1 MCITS
6 PLTTDEQKCFIPQ
19 HIRFVWV
26 LSFGLAIGALGLL
39 TLTILLFLT
48 SQYVQAS
55 TIEYGRLTGFAASKY
70 LMFI

>member
-6 PLTTDEQKCFIPQ
+6 SLTSNEQKCFIPH

-39 TLTILLFLT
+39 TLTILLFVA
-48 SQYVQAS
+48 SQYIQAS
-55 TIEYGRLTGFAASKY
+55 IIEYGRLTGFTASK
-70 LMFI
+70 